1 LQKPAVHFKAGF
13 ALIFAASAVVLS
25 LSKERRGTF
34 KIKANPNMLFQF
46 TEEQLMIQQAARDFA
61 QNECLP
67 GVIERD
73 EKQQFPREQVMKLA
87 ELGFLGMMVDPKY
100 GGAGMDT
107 VSYVLAMEEI
117 SKIDASVSVVMSV
130 NNSLVCYGL
139 QQYGSEE
146 QKQKYLTPL
155 AQGRKDGDLYIGAF
169 MLSEPE
175 AGSDATSQQTIAEDK
190 GDHYLLNGTKNWI
203 TNGGTASVYLVM
215 AQTDRSK
222 GSRGINCLIVEKNW
236 PGVTVAAKE
245 NKLGIRGSDTHTVM
259 FTDVKVPKENRI
271 GEDGFGFKF
280 AMKTL
285 AGGRIG
291 IASQALGIASGA
303 YELAREYSKT
313 RKAFGT
319 EIMNHQAI
327 AFKLADM
334 ATKIEAAR
342 LLCLKAAW
350 EKDNKIDYT
359 LSSSMA
365 KVFASET
372 AMWTTVEAVQVHG
385 GYGFV
390 KEYHVER
397 LMRDAKITQIYEGT
411 SEVQRIVIS
420 RSILR

>member
-1 LQKPAVHFKAGF
+1 MHFQ
-13 ALIFAASAVVLS
+13 LS
-25 LSKERRGTF
+25 
-34 KIKANPNMLFQF
+34 
-46 TEEQLMIQQAARDFA
+46 EEHKMIQQAARDFA
-61 QNECLP
+61 KNECLA

-87 ELGFLGMMVDPKY
+87 ELGFMGMMVSPDY

-117 SKIDASVSVVMSV
+117 SKIDASTSVCMSV
-130 NNSLVCYGL
+130 NNSLVCWGLEAYGT
-139 QQYGSEE
+139 EE
-146 QKQKYLTPL
+146 QKTKYLTPL
-155 AQGRKDGDLYIGAF
+155 AQGRKDGELYIGAF
-169 MLSEPE
+169 LLSEPE
-175 AGSDATSQQTIAEDK
+175 AGSDATSQQTTAEDK
-190 GDHYLLNGTKNWI
+190 GDHYLINGTKNWI
-203 TNGGTASVYLVM
+203 TNGSSASVYLVI
-215 AQTDRSK
+215 AQTDPSK
-222 GSRGINCLIVEKNW
+222 GSRGINAFIVEKSW

-245 NKLGIRGSDTHTVM
+245 NKLGIRGSDTHSILL
-259 FTDVKVPKENRI
+259 TDVKVPKENRI

-303 YELAREYSKT
+303 YELALAYSKQ
-313 RKAFGT
+313 RKAFGK
-319 EIMNHQAI
+319 EIMHHQAI
-327 AFKLADM
+327 QFKLSDM

-350 EKDNKIDYT
+350 EKDQGMDYT

-365 KVFASET
+365 KVYASEA
-372 AMWTTVEAVQVHG
+372 AMWTATEAVQIHG

-420 RSILR
+420 RSILK